1 MDPSKE
7 NSIRSQLSSAKLA
20 LQGVI
25 TKASGFGLSS
35 SSEVEQLIG
44 TMKEEELLLN
54 ALAGL
59 NSRSHAYDK

>member
-1 MDPSKE
+1 MDSSKE

-44 TMKEEELLLN
+44 TMKEEKELLLN
-54 ALAGL
+54 ALARL
-59 NSRSHAYDK
+59 NSRSHDK